1 MRNEELREFVSE
13 SVSEIIVNSFGRY
26 PGFFKLNSKEKNF
39 SANETVN
46 TFRFSLVSA
55 ISGMKLAD
63 WSITLKKE
71 FSPWVICG
79 DEEL

>member
-26 PGFFKLNSKEKNF
+26 PGFFRQKSKEKNF
-39 SANETVN
+39 SANETVR
-46 TFRFSLVSA
+46 TFRLTLVST

-63 WSITLKKE
+63 
-71 FSPWVICG
+71 
-79 DEEL
+79 

>member
-1 MRNEELREFVSE
+1 MPVLSSEIRNEEFRELVSQ
-13 SVSEIIVNSFGRY
+13 SVSEIILNSFGRY

-63 WSITLKKE
+63 
-71 FSPWVICG
+71 
-79 DEEL
+79 